1 MALVAQGNIS
11 ILIPDIPKHM
21 NRDVVDA
28 VKIVFYIFSFL

>member
-1 MALVAQGNIS
+1 MELVDQGNIP
-11 ILIPDIPKHM
+11 ILIPDIPTHI